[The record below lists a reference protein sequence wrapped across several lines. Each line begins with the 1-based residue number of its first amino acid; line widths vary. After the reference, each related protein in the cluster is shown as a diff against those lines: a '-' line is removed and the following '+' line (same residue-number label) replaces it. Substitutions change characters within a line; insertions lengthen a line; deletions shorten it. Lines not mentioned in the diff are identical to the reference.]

1 MITFAKRLISSMY
14 TEFYKM
20 RNGELA
26 DTSDPDIRARLNRA
40 KQLVH
45 RLNTETYLHSPSY
58 REIISELLP
67 HLDQTA
73 CITPPFYCDYG
84 DGITIGAH
92 SFINFNCVFLDGG
105 LITIGHHTL
114 IGPNVQIYTP
124 HHPIDYMQRRETKE
138 TASPVTVGDDC
149 WIGGGAI
156 ILPGVSIGN
165 RCIIGAGSVV
175 TKDVP
180 SDTTVVGNPAH
191 KR

>member
-1 MITFAKRLISSMY
+1 MP
-14 TEFYKM
+14 TEFEKM
-20 RNGELA
+20 RSGQLA
-26 DTSDPDIRARLNRA
+26 DTSDADLLKRLGRA
-40 KQLVH
+40 KELIH
-45 RLNTETYLHSPSY
+45 RLNTETYLHAPGY
-58 REIISELLP
+58 WNIISELVP
-67 HLDQTA
+67 HLDRTA

-84 DGITIGAH
+84 DGIIVGAH

-114 IGPNVQIYTP
+114 IGPSVQIYTP

-138 TASPVTVGDDC
+138 TASPVTIGDDC

-156 ILPGVSIGN
+156 ILPGITIGD

-180 SDTTVVGNPAH
+180 SDTTVVGNPA
-191 KR
+191 RRR